1 MLNPRNDTWLF
12 GDQKETSL
20 YRYFHEFYNE
30 IVVVK
35 RFPEESARIQHRL
48 ITLLERQ
55 QMDAEQRGGRQHAE
69 LYREVKYLMVAL
81 TDEIFLHLFDWEG
94 RDVWRAQL
102 LEVKVFNSQVAGQ
115 RIFENLE
122 ALLSNRDPTT
132 LELARLYLIILFLGF
147 QGKYRGTQ
155 DAQQLNDY
163 HHYRRRLFF
172 FITQRSP
179 DGLHDHLHYDE
190 KKRIFPDAY
199 RVLELPYEKR
209 KWLPSMFWWR
219 VVFSMVAGIVLLVS
233 IWVWYQAT
241 HSLESKAQQIWDN
254 YGSEQR

>member
-1 MLNPRNDTWLF
+1 MPNLRSDAWLA
-12 GDQKETSL
+12 GDQKDTSL
-20 YRYFHEFYNE
+20 YRYFHEFYHE
-30 IVVVK
+30 IVAVK

-55 QMDAEQRGGRQHAE
+55 QVDSEQRGGRQHAE

-81 TDEIFLHLFDWEG
+81 TDEIFLHLFEWEG
-94 RDVWRAQL
+94 KNVWRTQL

-115 RIFENLE
+115 RVFDNLE
-122 ALLSNRDPTT
+122 VLLNNRDPST

-155 DAQQLNDY
+155 DTEQLNTYHDY
-163 HHYRRRLFF
+163 RHRLFF

-179 DGLHDHLHYDE
+179 EGLREHLYDNM
-190 KKRIFPDAY
+190 KKRIFPEAY
-199 RVLELPYEKR
+199 RALEVPYEKR

-219 VVFSMVAGIVLLVS
+219 IAFSAAAGIVLLVS
-233 IWVWYQAT
+233 VWVWYQAT
-241 HSLESKAQQIWDN
+241 HDLETKAQQIWDH
-254 YGSEQR
+254 YGSEQ